1 MSDMILKFWP
11 KEEVKEIKTEK
22 ITIGLTEAEVLG
34 EPTEFWGESA
44 FKPGQ
49 AINDYFE
56 PKLSSEWA
64 KSYFTTIALT
74 VADKDYGVVQGDE
87 DFEYIDRLNV
97 VSIKGGEAAF
107 DNWDQMCE
115 KLKSITGDDYEG
127 GWELL

>member
-11 KEEVKEIKTEK
+11 KEEVKEIKTEI
-22 ITIGLTEAEVLG
+22 ITVELTEAKILG
-34 EPTEFWGESA
+34 ETTEFWDKPA

-56 PKLSSEWA
+56 PKLNNEWA
-64 KSYFTTIALT
+64 KSYFPTIALT
-74 VADKDYGVVQGDE
+74 VAEKDYGVLIGEE

-107 DNWDQMCE
+107 DKWEKMCE
-115 KLKSITGDDYEG
+115 KLKAITGDDYEG

>member
-1 MSDMILKFWP
+1 MSDVILKFWP
-11 KEEVKEIKTEK
+11 KDEVKEIKTGR
-22 ITIGLTEAEVLG
+22 ITTELTEAKVLG
-34 EPTEFWGESA
+34 EPTEFWGKPA

-56 PKLSSEWA
+56 PKLNSEWA
-64 KSYFTTIALT
+64 KSYFPSIALT
-74 VADKDYGVVQGDE
+74 VADKDYGVVEGEE

-107 DNWDQMCE
+107 DNWDKMCE